1 MGKGRGKNIGDSE
14 GMSSRKVGV
23 VERRLF
29 NRLYIPLK
37 VHFRIVDLW
46 SNEQSSMLIEG
57 KTWNVSYDG
66 LCIETDA
73 AFQEGVMTFSESMGE
88 KRVKVLPFL
97 VMEEQQLEMEI
108 DLPMD
113 RGKVIAVGRVVWS
126 ELKTTDKAYHLKI
139 GVFLEEMAP
148 TERDRWNHFVQQ
160 AK

>member
-1 MGKGRGKNIGDSE
+1 MRAK
-14 GMSSRKVGV
+14 KVGV

-37 VHFRIVDLW
+37 VRFRIVDLW
-46 SNEQSSMLIEG
+46 SREQSSMLIEG

-73 AFQEGVMTFSESMGE
+73 ALQEGVMTFSESMGE
-88 KRVKVLPFL
+88 RRVKVLPFL

-126 ELKTTDKAYHLKI
+126 ELKATDRAYHLKI

-148 TERDRWNHFVQQ
+148 TERDRWNHFVRQV
-160 AK
+160 K

>member
-1 MGKGRGKNIGDSE
+1 MRARN
-14 GMSSRKVGV
+14 VGV

-29 NRLYIPLK
+29 DRLYIPLK

-46 SNEQSSMLIEG
+46 SKEQSSMLIEG

-73 AFQEGVMTFSESMGE
+73 ELQEGVMTFSESSGE

-108 DLPMD
+108 NLPSD
-113 RGKVIAVGRVVWS
+113 RGKVIALGRVVWS
-126 ELKTTDKAYHLKI
+126 ELKATDGAYHLKI

-148 TERDRWNHFVQQ
+148 TEQDRWNHFVRQV
-160 AK
+160 K

>member
-1 MGKGRGKNIGDSE
+1 MR
-14 GMSSRKVGV
+14 SRKVGV

-29 NRLYIPLK
+29 DRLYIPLK

-46 SNEQSSMLIEG
+46 STEQSSMLIEG

-66 LCIETDA
+66 LCIETDT

-126 ELKTTDKAYHLKI
+126 ELKATDKAYHLKI

-148 TERDRWNHFVQQ
+148 TERDRWNHFVRQ